1 MTAGAHEP
9 VRAAGDA
16 TPRSG
21 LTWRLITAAVGIP
34 VVIALVWLGGPIF
47 AIVIAAAL
55 GMGFWEFQR
64 SLKLEQ
70 SPLTVLLTG
79 LSAALALAALA
90 GDDAVLPTLT
100 AGVLASLLLLIVA
113 GSVPEHLTDW
123 GLGLAAVLYVGLLG
137 QHAVALREL
146 DAGRN
151 WLFLAIF
158 TTFATDTGAYAV
170 GRLIGRHK
178 LAPRLSPGKT
188 IEGAIGGFVAGA
200 VAAWA
205 LSLVFELDQPA
216 VAMLALGAA
225 AAVAGQAGDLAESL
239 IKRSA
244 GVKDMGTI
252 FPGHG
257 GVLDRLDSLLFVIP
271 LVYYAVR
278 WFFV

>member
-1 MTAGAHEP
+1 MTAAVKEP
-9 VRAAGDA
+9 A
-16 TPRSG
+16 RSG
-21 LTWRLITAAVGIP
+21 FTWRLITAVIGIP

-47 AIVIAAAL
+47 AAVVAVAL
-55 GMGFWEFQR
+55 GIGYWEFQR
-64 SLKLEQ
+64 ARKQE
-70 SPLTVLLTG
+70 PRPATILLIG
-79 LSAALALAALA
+79 GAAPRAVAALADE
-90 GDDAVLPTLT
+90 GAVLPVLT
-100 AGVLASLLLLIVA
+100 AGVLASLLLLIA
-113 GSVPEHLTDW
+113 ANAVPEHLNDW
-123 GLGLAAVLYVGLLG
+123 GLGLAGLLYVGLLG

-146 DAGRN
+146 DDGRN

-170 GRLIGRHK
+170 GRLLGRHK
-178 LAPRLSPGKT
+178 LAPRLSPAKT
-188 IEGAIGGFVAGA
+188 IEGAAGGLIAGA
-200 VAAWA
+200 IAAWG
-205 LSLVFELDQPA
+205 LGLLLDLDQPA

-278 WFFV
+278 WFFE

>member
-1 MTAGAHEP
+1 MTAPIQEP
-9 VRAAGDA
+9 
-16 TPRSG
+16 PRSG

-34 VVIALVWLGGPIF
+34 LVIGLVWIGGLVF
-47 AIVIAAAL
+47 AAVVAL
-55 GMGFWEFQR
+55 ALAIGYWEFQR
-64 SLKLEQ
+64 ALKVER
-70 SPLTVLLTG
+70 SPSTYLLIG

-90 GDDAVLPTLT
+90 GEDAVLPVLT

-113 GSVPEHLTDW
+113 GVAPEHLGDW
-123 GLGLAAVLYVGLLG
+123 SFGLAGVLYVGLLG

-151 WLFLAIF
+151 WLYLAIF

-170 GRLIGRHK
+170 GRLFGRHK

-188 IEGAIGGFVAGA
+188 IEGSVGGLVVGA
-200 VAAWA
+200 VAAWV
-205 LSLVFELDQPA
+205 LGMLLDLDRPA
-216 VAMLALGAA
+216 AAMLALGAA
-225 AAVAGQAGDLAESL
+225 ASIAGQAGDLAESL

-244 GVKDMGTI
+244 GVKDMGAI

-278 WFFV
+278 WFFE